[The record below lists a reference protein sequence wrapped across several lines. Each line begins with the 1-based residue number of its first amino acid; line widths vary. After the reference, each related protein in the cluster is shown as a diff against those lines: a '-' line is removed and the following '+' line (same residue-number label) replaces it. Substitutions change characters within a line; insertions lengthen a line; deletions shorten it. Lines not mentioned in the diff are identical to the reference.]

1 MITTVLK
8 RKIESVLV
16 EWKKQYIYIIRSHR
30 IDTNKNY
37 TSKIIQYKSIKSKM
51 KEFISLL

>member
-16 EWKKQYIYIIRSHR
+16 EWKKQYIYIIRFHR
-30 IDTNKNY
+30 KDTNKNY